1 MNTISNALSIN
12 EHNRVHLYGVLLV
25 AVSAIMFSGKAIL
38 IKIAYRFHI
47 DAVTLMTLRMLMS
60 LPFYLV
66 IGFFSRGKHGPIT
79 IKQLLATIA
88 VGVSGYYFASL
99 FDLSGLQYI
108 TASFER
114 LILYLYPTMVVIL
127 SAIVFRKAIKKAEYL
142 ALVVGYLGVALIF
155 LRDQSVMGPEVT
167 RGAIFVFLSAFTFAI
182 FLIGSGQ
189 LSPKI
194 GATRFTTIAMI
205 AASVAILL
213 HFSVANEMS
222 DLQVPSKVY
231 IIAFSIALFC
241 TVIPSYL
248 LSAGIQ
254 RIGASQG
261 ALVGALGPVST
272 MVLAAI
278 VLGEIL
284 TPIHFMGMAL
294 VLLSVMTISFYR
306 ARQ

>member
-1 MNTISNALSIN
+1 MSNALPTKDN
-12 EHNRVHLYGVLLV
+12 DRVHLYGVLLV
-25 AVSAIMFSGKAIL
+25 AASAIMFSGKAIL
-38 IKIAYRFHI
+38 IKIAYRYHI
-47 DAVTLMTLRMLMS
+47 DAVSLMTLRMLMS

-66 IGFFSRGKHGPIT
+66 IGFYSRGKHAPMT
-79 IKQLLATIA
+79 LKQLLATIA

-127 SAIVFRKAIKKAEYL
+127 SALLFRKAIKRVEYV
-142 ALVVGYLGVALIF
+142 ALVVGYLGIALIF
-155 LRDQSVMGPEVT
+155 IKDQSVMGADVT
-167 RGAIFVFLSAFTFAI
+167 KGAVFVFLSAFTFAI
-182 FLIGSGQ
+182 FLVGSGQ

-213 HFSVANEMS
+213 HFTVTNQIT
-222 DLQVPSKVY
+222 DLKVPNKVY

-272 MVLAAI
+272 MVLAFFI
-278 VLGEIL
+278 LGEVL
-284 TPIHFMGMAL
+284 TPIHFLGMVL

-306 ARQ
+306 TRQ